1 MAHRTGWYMAAY
13 IDEFGNFL
21 SPWGVRNLYTIHSS
35 FGSCDQIWAGRIRNG
50 MYDKLPSTEPFT
62 GSRCYI
68 DAGVMHPIRAKM
80 GRDYH
85 KKVKE

>member
-21 SPWGVRNLYTIHSS
+21 SSWGVRNLYTIHSS

-62 GSRCYI
+62 DTRQDGQGLSQESQGI
-68 DAGVMHPIRAKM
+68 NTLG
-80 GRDYH
+80 
-85 KKVKE
+85 

>member
-13 IDEFGNFL
+13 IDEFIDFK
-21 SPWGVRNLYTIHSS
+21 SPAGLRNLYTIHSS
-35 FGSCDQIWAGRIRNG
+35 FGSCDQIWIDRIRNG

-85 KKVKE
+85 KKSK